1 MCFFHQPLQ
10 KSFLFVYHLYMENF
24 DVVQRTFSW
33 SVSESIPKFQARY
46 LRKSELLVIEM
57 TGEGLSI
64 RVEQPKDVYET
75 NVWMKVDGR
84 QIVNRKGNI
93 SECLQ
98 ELSDKLFKWKDL
110 QERIKINL

>member
-1 MCFFHQPLQ
+1 
-10 KSFLFVYHLYMENF
+10 MENF

-46 LRKSELLVIEM
+46 LQESEM
-57 TGEGLSI
+57 TLIEISGDGLSI
-64 RVEQPKDVYET
+64 RLEQRKNSPDT

-84 QIVNRKGNI
+84 QVVNNKGNI

-98 ELSDKLFKWKDL
+98 ELSDNLFKWKDL
-110 QERIKINL
+110 QERVKINL